1 MGYVLDWIRSFLTD
15 RTEQVAYE
23 DRLSVSHPVQFGV
36 PQGSVLGP
44 LLNILYTAEL
54 DYVVGRLNLHL
65 HQYADDSQVY
75 VSTSVDDCLAA
86 VDQFTACLSDTLPG
100 CAPPDFG

>member
-54 DYVVGRLNLHL
+54 
-65 HQYADDSQVY
+65 A
-75 VSTSVDDCLAA
+75 TW
-86 VDQFTACLSDTLPG
+86 
-100 CAPPDFG
+100 